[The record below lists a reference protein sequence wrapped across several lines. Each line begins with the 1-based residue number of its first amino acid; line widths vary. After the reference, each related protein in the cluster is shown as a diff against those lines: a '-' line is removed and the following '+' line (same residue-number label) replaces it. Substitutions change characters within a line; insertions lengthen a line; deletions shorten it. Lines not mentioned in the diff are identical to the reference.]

1 MTQKERAGFTG
12 KGDIK
17 EREGHGVN
25 KRSLFGVS
33 RGLICPQ

>member
-17 EREGHGVN
+17 ERQGHGVN
-25 KRSLFGVS
+25 KRPLFGVP

>member
-17 EREGHGVN
+17 EREGHGVK
-25 KRSLFGVS
+25 KRPFSPV
-33 RGLICPQ
+33 